1 MPRIQRDSVACG
13 RDEPGHQESIRVAI
27 MSAVPL
33 VAASQRAADAEQAL
47 LGGLMLDPGAWVRLG
62 GEVTVA
68 DFARADHRLIFT
80 AVAALVEGNQPPDA
94 VTVSEHLRRLG
105 QLEAIGGTAYLAR
118 LVQGTPSA
126 TNIRAYGRIVNEA
139 ATRRRLV
146 ELGQDLAARANDSA
160 VPAESIAADSL
171 AKLSRLSKADDSPEL
186 RVCGIGDFLSL
197 ELPPRVDLLA
207 PWLPRQ
213 GLAMIHARRGAGKTF
228 LALHVAWAVACG
240 SEFLRWRAPAPA
252 GVLYVDGEMPAVAL
266 QERLARMALAAASQ
280 PRAPLDFATPDL
292 QKGGMPDL
300 ASFEGQSAI
309 DACVRD
315 DHALIVVDNLSSL
328 CRAGKENEA
337 ESWLTVQTWAL
348 RHRAAGRSIL
358 FVHHSGKSG
367 LQRGTSRREDVL
379 DTVIQLRQ
387 PPSYE
392 ISDGARFE
400 VAFEKARGIV
410 GADVEPFEA
419 ALSDDAS
426 GKPCW
431 SMKSAGRTEQVI
443 AMAEDGMKPA
453 EIAAELG
460 VARSTVYR
468 KIKAAVDEGKL
479 PVNVVKA
486 RD

>member
-1 MPRIQRDSVACG
+1 M
-13 RDEPGHQESIRVAI
+13 
-27 MSAVPL
+27 
-33 VAASQRAADAEQAL
+33 
-47 LGGLMLDPGAWVRLG
+47 
-62 GEVTVA
+62 
-68 DFARADHRLIFT
+68 
-80 AVAALVEGNQPPDA
+80 
-94 VTVSEHLRRLG
+94 
-105 QLEAIGGTAYLAR
+105 
-118 LVQGTPSA
+118 
-126 TNIRAYGRIVNEA
+126 
-139 ATRRRLV
+139 
-146 ELGQDLAARANDSA
+146 RANTQEWLEGYDAQTSG
-160 VPAESIAADSL
+160 P
-171 AKLSRLSKADDSPEL
+171 L

-228 LALHVAWAVACG
+228 LSLNVAWAVACG
-240 SEFLRWRAPAPA
+240 SEFLNWRAPTPA
-252 GVLYVDGEMPAVAL
+252 GVLYIDGEMPAVAL
-266 QERLARMALAAASQ
+266 QERLARMALAAEAQ
-280 PRAPLDFATPDL
+280 PRAALDLITPDL
-292 QKGGMPDL
+292 QKTGMPDL
-300 ASFEGQSAI
+300 ASLEGQEAI
-309 DACVRD
+309 DACVRQ

-358 FVHHSGKSG
+358 FVHHSGKNG

-387 PPSYE
+387 PSSYE

-400 VAFEKARGIV
+400 IAFEKARGIV

-419 ALSDDAS
+419 ALGEDAN
-426 GKPCW
+426 GKPVW
-431 SMKSAGRTEQVI
+431 SMRSAGRTEQVI
-443 AMAEDGMKPA
+443 SMAEDGMKPA

-468 KIKAAVDEGKL
+468 QIRAAVEEGKL
-479 PVNVVKA
+479 PESIVKQR